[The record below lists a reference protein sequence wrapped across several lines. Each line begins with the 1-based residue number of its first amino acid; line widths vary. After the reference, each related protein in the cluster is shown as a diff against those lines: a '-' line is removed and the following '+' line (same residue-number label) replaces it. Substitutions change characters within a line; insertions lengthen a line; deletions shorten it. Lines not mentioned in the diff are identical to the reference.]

1 MIGEK
6 LIENTYM
13 RNVLKMNEEIK
24 LKAKKIL
31 SKVMEMQLSEIPND
45 TNSINIQNWDSLNQ
59 VKTSIELE
67 KHLNRELTTEEIL
80 SLASLENIVSIFKKN
95 YKS

>member
-1 MIGEK
+1 M
-6 LIENTYM
+6 YM

-45 TNSINIQNWDSLNQ
+45 ANPSNIQNWDSLNQ
-59 VKTSIELE
+59 VKISIELE
-67 KHLNRELTTEEIL
+67 KYLNRELTTEEIL
-80 SLASLENIVSIFKKN
+80 SLDSLENIISIFNKN